1 VSAQPVVASVH
12 IADVGPGRALALLR
26 KAPAP
31 GSIHGLRHAN
41 VGVCVPL
48 SGAGRPIP
56 SPGRV
61 VLVGWWDDDDAV
73 GRFESGHPL
82 AAALSGG
89 WHARLAPVRAH
100 GTWPGLPSGID
111 TQRDA
116 ALDGPAIVLTLG
128 RLRLTQT
135 RRFLKASRPAERAA
149 SAAPGLLWGTAAAR
163 PPFVATCSLW
173 ASSAALSD
181 YAYGRGD
188 PAHPDAIAEQNE
200 KDFHHVSAFVRFRPY
215 DVGGSLAGRNPLP
228 RETVAQLA

>member
-1 VSAQPVVASVH
+1 MSAQPVVASVH
-12 IADVGPGRALALLR
+12 IADVGPGRALSLLR
-26 KAPAP
+26 RAPAP

-48 SGAGRPIP
+48 SGTARPVP
-56 SPGRV
+56 SLRRV
-61 VLVGWWDDDDAV
+61 ALIGWWDDDDAL
-73 GRFESGHPL
+73 GRFVSGHPF
-82 AAALSGG
+82 ATALTDG
-89 WHARLAPVRAH
+89 WHARLQPLRAH
-100 GTWPGLPSGID
+100 GTWPGLPGD
-111 TQRDA
+111 LRPQRDVA
-116 ALDGPAIVLTLG
+116 HDGPALVLTLG

-135 RRFLKASRPAERAA
+135 RRFLKTSRPAERAA
-149 SAAPGLLWGTAAAR
+149 SAAPGLFWGTAAAR

-215 DVGGSLAGRNPLP
+215 DVCGSLAGRNPLP